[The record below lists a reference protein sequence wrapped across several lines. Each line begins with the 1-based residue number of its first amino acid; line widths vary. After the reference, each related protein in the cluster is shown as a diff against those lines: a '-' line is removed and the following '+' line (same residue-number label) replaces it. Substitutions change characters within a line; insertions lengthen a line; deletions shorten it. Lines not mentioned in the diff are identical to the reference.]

1 MDTGICNM
9 DGVSPEAQSEAVEQG
24 EELEDVSVQMD
35 QLQLQQSQI
44 NPDSEPGP
52 SRIVPK
58 KKRRSG
64 KKKKASLSS
73 QAGPSSQPGAS
84 SAESP
89 STEGGFQSLPT
100 SLAGSP
106 LVHMTPGSPT
116 AGSPQ
121 PESLPSSVL
130 SAGSPESKMKVVLSK
145 ADIEKLKRSFQEAKS
160 RREKG
165 SSLEK
170 EEHVSQISKNEKVT
184 MK

>member
-1 MDTGICNM
+1 MDTGICNT
-9 DGVSPEAQSEAVEQG
+9 DGVSPEAQSEPVEQG

-116 AGSPQ
+116 AGSPH
-121 PESLPSSVL
+121 PESLPSSCL
-130 SAGSPESKMKVVLSK
+130 HMNL
-145 ADIEKLKRSFQEAKS
+145 IFCKLKKDQFHFLQA
-160 RREKG
+160 
-165 SSLEK
+165 
-170 EEHVSQISKNEKVT
+170 
-184 MK
+184 